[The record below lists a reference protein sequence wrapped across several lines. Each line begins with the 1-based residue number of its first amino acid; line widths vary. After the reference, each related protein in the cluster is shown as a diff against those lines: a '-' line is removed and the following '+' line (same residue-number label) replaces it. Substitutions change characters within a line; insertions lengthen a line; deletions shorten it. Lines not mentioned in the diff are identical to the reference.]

1 MAKSNWYLAALATIV
16 CLLTSP
22 ALAQTATGTGV
33 GVANSTS
40 RSSAVAVSGQGGNA
54 SGNGN
59 SSVTVNGAAVPATS
73 TLNQNV
79 NTSGTSTIK
88 NVPTAIAP
96 GLAAAGL
103 ETCLGSVSGGGSFVG
118 TGFSFGSTIP
128 DPGCAARLDSRTLWA
143 MGLKGAAVAR
153 LCLTPEIY
161 RSMPDVCARY
171 TPGAAGT
178 YATGGA
184 YAAVGGPIE
193 LTEGRTGLARMCDDY
208 DSVRQRCRVWT
219 GSRVAQHHA
228 HHPKAKTPSKPVAA
242 LPPVITEGP
251 PVL

>member
-1 MAKSNWYLAALATIV
+1 MCQLA
-16 CLLTSP
+16 SP
-22 ALAQTATGTGV
+22 ALAQTATATGTGV
-33 GVANSTS
+33 GVANSNS
-40 RSSAVAVSGQGGNA
+40 RSGAVAISGQGGRGGNA
-54 SGNGN
+54 NGNGN
-59 SSVTVNGAAVPATS
+59 SSLTVNSAAVPATS

-79 NTSGTSTIK
+79 NTSGTSTVK

-153 LCLTPEIY
+153 LCLQPEIW
-161 RSMPDVCARY
+161 RSMPDVCQRY
-171 TPGAAGT
+171 TPGSGSATATFRAA
-178 YATGGA
+178 YATGGP
-184 YAAVGGPIE
+184 GPGPIE
-193 LTEGRTGLARMCDDY
+193 LTEGRTGLARMCDVY
-208 DSVRQRCRVWT
+208 DSDRQRCRVWS
-219 GSRVAQHHA
+219 GSHRVAQHHPR
-228 HHPKAKTPSKPVAA
+228 PKVKTPSKPVAA